1 MNRLRRLKKKIRI
14 KKKNRFMWMKI
25 LLFSG
30 VVLLFAF
37 VALLIPL
44 RPKESQVEKR
54 TLTKFPAFSIGS
66 FLSGEFTDGVSTWY
80 ADTFPFREVLM
91 KGNNTIQSAYGIRT
105 NQIYGQVATADDTS
119 AVKVSVGD
127 LIREDMMSKA
137 LAGIE
142 DSETAQAALAAGG
155 GKKRREITQ
164 VPEQVGSVYVAGD
177 TGFVLYGFNQS
188 AADSYIDAISTLV
201 QKVGSGVH
209 VYNIVVPVSSGIY
222 LDKSIQDKLNVSD
235 QKESI
240 DYIYNNMNPSVT
252 TVDAFSQLEKH
263 SDEYLYFRTDH
274 HWTSLGAYYAYA
286 QFMKAKGKTPTSLGA
301 YESKT
306 YEGFLGSL
314 YSYSNQAPSLA
325 ENPDTVTAYIPN
337 GTNDMVYLDYDGME
351 YEYKVV
357 ADADDYDSSS
367 KYLCFISGDRP
378 LVTIH
383 NPQIKDGSAVVVIK
397 ESYGNCF
404 APFLVDSYEYTYV
417 VDFRHF
423 PGSLPD
429 FIAEKNIQDVIFLN
443 NVMSATTQDL
453 VDNIYAIVA
462 Y

>member
-1 MNRLRRLKKKIRI
+1 MNRLRRLKKKIKIR
-14 KKKNRFMWMKI
+14 KKNRFMWMKI
-25 LLFSG
+25 LLFWG
-30 VVLLFAF
+30 VTLLFAF

-44 RPKESQVEKR
+44 RPKESLLEKR
-54 TLTKFPAFSIGS
+54 ALTKFPSFSISS

-80 ADTFPFREVLM
+80 ADTFPFREALM
-91 KGNNTIQSAYGIRT
+91 KGNNTVQSAYGVRT
-105 NQIYGQVATADDTS
+105 NQIYGSVAAADDTS
-119 AVKVSVGD
+119 AVKVDMTD
-127 LIREDMMSKA
+127 LIREELMTRA

-177 TGFVLYGFNQS
+177 TGFVLYGFTQS
-188 AADSYIDAISTLV
+188 AADSYIDAVSTMAS
-201 QKVGSGVH
+201 KVGSGTK

-222 LDKSIQDKLNVSD
+222 LDKSIQEKLNVSD
-235 QKESI
+235 QKEAI
-240 DYIYNNMNPSVT
+240 DYIYSNMSSNVT
-252 TVDAFSQLEKH
+252 TVDAYSALEKH
-263 SDEYLYFRTDH
+263 ADEYLYFRTDH

-286 QFMKAKGKTPTSLGA
+286 QFMKAKGQTPTSLGS

-306 YEGFLGSL
+306 FEGFLGSL

-337 GTNDMVYLDYDGME
+337 GTNDMVYIDNDGSE
-351 YEYKVV
+351 YEYFVV

-383 NPQIKDGSAVVVIK
+383 NPKIHDGSAVVVIK

-429 FIAEKNIQDVIFLN
+429 FVAEKNINDVIFLN
-443 NVMSATTQDL
+443 NIMSATTQEL
-453 VDNIYAIVA
+453 VDNINEIVA